1 MKYIKSLAVAAL
13 ALTTSMSS
21 CDMGDFGDIN
31 VDPTLPGEGYTSMMF
46 TYTARSTRNFIMNS
60 SSYDPWTQLWT
71 GYLAESKNNQY
82 GGLMTTVNYSTRD
95 WYRYN
100 IKNLNTIIELNENE
114 ETKSKVSVISFGDN
128 QNQIAVAKTL
138 RAFLYMT
145 LTDILGPIPYSEAF
159 KGESDDI
166 WEPKFDSQESIYAAL
181 DKELQEAHAQFN
193 TNGSLSSA
201 DILYNG
207 DVSKWKKLNAS
218 IRMMMAIKMADVD
231 PTNGKA
237 RFAKAYADGGMTEV
251 EDGFHYTFDSNSS
264 AYSWMYY
271 TGNASYSAAGL
282 NFVPN
287 LVIVEALKEHKDPR
301 MFSYFTLDGYKG
313 KVEGDPKDFNAYK
326 GVGFGHDSEASVVD
340 AAVGCCSVA
349 YSYCEPQATYGIITA
364 ARSLLVAAE
373 AAQLGWI
380 DADPKALYE
389 AGIRASFDFQAKYHT
404 AVSGVDEYIA
414 SEKVALSSDK
424 ETALQQIVMQRFLA
438 GFMTDGIESWSDW
451 RRYNIPVL
459 PMLPV
464 HEINLIDIY
473 PYRMQYADV
482 DKESNEENVNEAI
495 STWLGGND
503 DRWSRVWWDVKD
515 NI

>member
-31 VDPTLPGEGYTSMMF
+31 VDPTLPAEGYTSMMF

-100 IKNLNTIIELNENE
+100 IKTLHTIIELNENE

-237 RFAKAYADGGMTEV
+237 RFAKAYADGGLTEV
-251 EDGFHYTFDSNSS
+251 EDGFHNTFDSNSS

-313 KVEGDPKDFNAYK
+313 KVEGDPKDFNAY
-326 GVGFGHDSEASVVD
+326 
-340 AAVGCCSVA
+340 
-349 YSYCEPQATYGIITA
+349 
-364 ARSLLVAAE
+364 
-373 AAQLGWI
+373 
-380 DADPKALYE
+380 
-389 AGIRASFDFQAKYHT
+389 
-404 AVSGVDEYIA
+404 
-414 SEKVALSSDK
+414 
-424 ETALQQIVMQRFLA
+424 
-438 GFMTDGIESWSDW
+438 
-451 RRYNIPVL
+451 
-459 PMLPV
+459 
-464 HEINLIDIY
+464 
-473 PYRMQYADV
+473 
-482 DKESNEENVNEAI
+482 
-495 STWLGGND
+495 
-503 DRWSRVWWDVKD
+503 
-515 NI
+515 